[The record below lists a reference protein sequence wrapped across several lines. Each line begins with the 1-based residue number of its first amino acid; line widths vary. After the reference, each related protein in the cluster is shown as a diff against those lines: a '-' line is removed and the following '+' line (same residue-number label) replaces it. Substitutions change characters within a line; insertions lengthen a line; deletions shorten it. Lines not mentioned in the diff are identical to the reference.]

1 MKRVVTWIRE
11 NVTDNDL
18 YARQIT
24 FSLQGNDSF
33 KTFAGGLLSFMIVL
47 GMTVITIMLSVV
59 LFKHGDTNKSTK
71 NVIKDSFDN
80 TDHHYIAREGDFAVA
95 KGYIS
100 YPSGEIG
107 TNLLADETY
116 FTVRFDNIEYTR
128 SNGEYSINSR
138 IVEMD
143 YCNDT
148 FPFSGDEIYQRKGM
162 DSYLCPQ
169 NNDYYLQGD
178 FNSEVFSDVEIL
190 IYKCVNST
198 ENNNHCKSDAEI
210 TNKVSTGYLDI
221 AIVNSYFDFDDYQN
235 PIKRYVGA
243 TELMFMSESFTQHF
257 EGLIQRNT
265 VLDSDNLF
273 YKGSFK

>member
-1 MKRVVTWIRE
+1 
-11 NVTDNDL
+11 
-18 YARQIT
+18 
-24 FSLQGNDSF
+24 
-33 KTFAGGLLSFMIVL
+33 
-47 GMTVITIMLSVV
+47 
-59 LFKHGDTNKSTK
+59 
-71 NVIKDSFDN
+71 
-80 TDHHYIAREGDFAVA
+80 
-95 KGYIS
+95 
-100 YPSGEIG
+100 
-107 TNLLADETY
+107 
-116 FTVRFDNIEYTR
+116 
-128 SNGEYSINSR
+128 
-138 IVEMD
+138 MD

-210 TNKVSTGYLDI
+210 SNKVSTGYLDI